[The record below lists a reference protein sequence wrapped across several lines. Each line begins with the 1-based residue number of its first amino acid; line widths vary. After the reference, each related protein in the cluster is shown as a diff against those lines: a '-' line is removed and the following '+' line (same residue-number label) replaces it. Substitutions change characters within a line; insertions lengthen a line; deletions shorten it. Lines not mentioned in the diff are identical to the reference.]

1 MPPLCHWL
9 CKYILGKSNE
19 VFMVRVDVGLLNV
32 NQKKNLEGSR
42 GGCEYRVQN
51 SKEGSAHTHTQ
62 MHMCKRAHTS
72 RGQQAHLLHS
82 HSPPR
87 QELSRKAGSP
97 SQEDWAKGTV
107 SGSPMWWSW
116 VQSDHKNWYLLLAP
130 D

>member
-1 MPPLCHWL
+1 MGAAPVY
-9 CKYILGKSNE
+9 KYILGKSNE

-51 SKEGSAHTHTQ
+51 SKEGSTHTHT
-62 MHMCKRAHTS
+62 HTNAHTCKCAHTS

-87 QELSRKAGSP
+87 QELSRKTGSP
-97 SQEDWAKGTV
+97 GQGWEE
-107 SGSPMWWSW
+107 P
-116 VQSDHKNWYLLLAP
+116 H
-130 D
+130 